1 MTDGQQK
8 GEKMDGKDRKFG
20 KREMGKREEI
30 IHTKQ
35 GGANV
40 NDNIGRSSLL
50 PSQNDS
56 HDIVYQLFRS
66 MTACMWKLLP
76 VGGEQN

>member
-1 MTDGQQK
+1 
-8 GEKMDGKDRKFG
+8 
-20 KREMGKREEI
+20 MGKREEI
-30 IHTKQ
+30 RHTKQ

-50 PSQNDS
+50 PSRNDS

-66 MTACMWKLLP
+66 MTACVWKLSP
-76 VGGEQN
+76 VGGEQNRAKRQRMLDLHLLVGQLNKSN